1 MSLDAALALPDL
13 QPARA
18 AAAKAQGPRGAGSAS
33 SASGAQAGSGSFS
46 EALDDADRRAD
57 EAGSANRHD
66 DDDHGK
72 TVTATTTDAV
82 PGAPASTAK
91 QDPMTPATTST
102 IPSAD
107 AAAATTTTLPDTRA
121 QATSLP
127 STGIDAAMLLAQGAM
142 AGRDATQTTT
152 GSTATG
158 ASLLPPAASP
168 SGVGGVT
175 SAAGASKPAGSVTD
189 LGGKTAL
196 PSTTSSGVPS
206 TAHGVFELPPA
217 SETQR
222 LADRHE
228 ELRAQLAP
236 MLAARSATPAD
247 VATSL
252 VTMEAGASLWSPR
265 AERGSDRAG
274 DPTGST
280 FGSPGSSGTGTA
292 ASPLFAPVD
301 ASGAAASA
309 DGAGMA
315 ERMVEQVSW
324 WLSQKTQGAEMTLDM
339 ANGQSV
345 SVSVQVQ
352 GNEAQVAFRSDQAD
366 MRQLLTQAESQLKDL
381 LGGQGLT
388 LAGMSVGTQSGNAGQ
403 AQQQQSSSD
412 GRRDA
417 HSSGRSAVAVAPDVA
432 RPAGIGMRA
441 PSGRSLDL
449 YV

>member
-1 MSLDAALALPDL
+1 MNLDAALALPDL

-18 AAAKAQGPRGAGSAS
+18 AAAKAQGSRGAGSAS

-46 EALDDADRRAD
+46 EALDDADRRAN

-66 DDDHGK
+66 DADHGK

-82 PGAPASTAK
+82 PGAPASTAT

-107 AAAATTTTLPDTRA
+107 AGAVTTTLPDARA
-121 QATSLP
+121 QTPSLP

-142 AGRDATQTTT
+142 GGREATQTTT
-152 GSTATG
+152 ASTATG

-252 VTMEAGASLWSPR
+252 VSMEAGASLWSPR

-274 DPTGST
+274 DPTGSAFAT
-280 FGSPGSSGTGTA
+280 PGGTGTGTA

-366 MRQLLTQAESQLKDL
+366 MRHLLTQAESQLKDL